1 METKEK
7 QIQAIKDAFE
17 RAMAEINERREY
29 RMRNYYDC
37 IDDYSFGG
45 ICDKADNELE
55 DMLRMQR
62 DIKIEQ
68 VENDGFYFRTSMFY
82 RLCDNDGNAA
92 LGTKHG
98 QWGEFFVIN
107 DKCVSV
113 PKRLAT
119 LTKKGYK
126 LEQVIRTYKCELK
139 SIRNGHAINKSMTVI
154 EEKVIDITQDSMP
167 DYIGG
172 LPYIDWQYE
181 SYFKN

>member
-1 METKEK
+1 MGTKEK

-17 RAMAEINERREY
+17 KAMAEINERREY

-55 DMLRMQR
+55 DMLRVQR

-68 VENDGFYFRTSMFY
+68 VENNGSYFRTSMFY
-82 RLCDNDGNAA
+82 RLRDNEGNVA
-92 LGTKHG
+92 LGAKSG
-98 QWGEFFVIN
+98 KWGEFFVIN

-119 LTKKGYK
+119 LTRKGYR
-126 LEQVIRTYKCELK
+126 LEQVIRTYMCAFKN
-139 SIRNGHAINKSMTVI
+139 IMNGHIVNKSMALI
-154 EEKVIDITQDSMP
+154 EEKVVDVTQDSMP

-181 SYFKN
+181 SYFKD